1 MGPARGLSNT
11 HLNVWEILMKT
22 LAWLVSGIGIGLVVY
37 LIANASEP
45 EYATGSDDVAD
56 AARNTFG
63 WGMKQRAKGLGSK
76 LAGRVKESVGN
87 LTGNPDLA
95 DSGIADQVEGEV
107 REGAGRFAQAA
118 GQTLHDLN
126 R

>member
-1 MGPARGLSNT
+1 
-11 HLNVWEILMKT
+11 MKT
-22 LAWLVSGIGIGLVVY
+22 LAWLVAGIGIGLAVY
-37 LIANASEP
+37 LVTNAPGP
-45 EYATGSDDVAD
+45 EYATGSDNLED

-63 WGMKQRAKGLGSK
+63 WGAKQRGRGFGSNI
-76 LAGRVKESVGN
+76 AGRVKEGLGN

-95 DSGIADQVEGEV
+95 DSGVADQVAGDV
-107 REGAGRFAQAA
+107 REGAGKFAEAA

>member
-1 MGPARGLSNT
+1 
-11 HLNVWEILMKT
+11 MKT
-22 LAWLVSGIGIGLVVY
+22 LAWLVGGIGIGLAVY
-37 LIANASEP
+37 LVANAPGP
-45 EYATGSDDVAD
+45 EYATGSDNLEN

-63 WGMKQRAKGLGSK
+63 WGAKQRGRGLGSNI
-76 LAGRVKESVGN
+76 AGRVKEGLGN

-95 DSGIADQVEGEV
+95 DSGVADQVAGNV
-107 REGAGRFAQAA
+107 REGAGKVAQAA

>member
-1 MGPARGLSNT
+1 
-11 HLNVWEILMKT
+11 MKT
-22 LAWLVSGIGIGLVVY
+22 LAWLVAGIGIGLAVY
-37 LIANASEP
+37 LVANAPGP
-45 EYATGSDDVAD
+45 EYATGSDNLED

-63 WGMKQRAKGLGSK
+63 WGAKQRATGFGSNI
-76 LAGRVKESVGN
+76 AGRVKEGLGN

-95 DSGIADQVEGEV
+95 DSGLADQVEGNV
-107 REGAGRFAQAA
+107 REGAGKFAQAA